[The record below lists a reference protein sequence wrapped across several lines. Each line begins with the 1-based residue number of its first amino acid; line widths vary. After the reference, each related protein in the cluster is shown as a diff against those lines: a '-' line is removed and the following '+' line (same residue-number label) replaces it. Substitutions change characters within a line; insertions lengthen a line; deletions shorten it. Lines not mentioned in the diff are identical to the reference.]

1 MGDAASLERR
11 ARWAQIGLVAVMLT
25 DLIGIWSAMRQID
38 LLDRAIAGEDIALSS
53 FESDDNRQLVV
64 ALVQFVVLIAAVV
77 LFLRW
82 FHRAYVD
89 LPRLGSERRFR
100 TGWAIGGWF
109 VPILALWRPKQL
121 ANDLWRGTEPVPGAP
136 PPTSPAASWSWLL
149 NVWWVGFVILGFLEQ
164 RAALAYW
171 NAPFVEDAGPLAT
184 AGVIADAEQAQS
196 AARLDLVSSI
206 VDLPVATLAIL
217 VVSAL
222 TARHVARAAAEPA
235 PPLPVADA
243 AP

>member
-1 MGDAASLERR
+1 MRDTATLERR
-11 ARWAQIGLVAVMLT
+11 ARWAQIALVAVMVT
-25 DLIGIWSAMRQID
+25 DLIGVWSAMRQID
-38 LLDRAIAGEDIALSS
+38 LLDRAIAGEDIALSA

-64 ALVQFVVLIAAVV
+64 GLLQFVALLAAVV

-89 LPRLGSERRFR
+89 LPRLGSVRRFK

-121 ANDLWRGTEPVPGAP
+121 ANDLWRGTEPVPGTP
-136 PPTSPAASWSWLL
+136 PPASPAARWSWLL
-149 NVWWVGFVILGFLEQ
+149 NVWWAGFVVLGFLEQ

-171 NAPFVEDAGPLAT
+171 NAPIVAEAGPQAT
-184 AGVIADAEQAQS
+184 AGVTADAEQAQS
-196 AARLDLVSSI
+196 AARLDLLSSI

-222 TARHVARAAAEPA
+222 TARHVARPRAAAEPA
-235 PPLPVADA
+235 VP
-243 AP
+243 